1 MTAGLCRIWLRLPES
16 SSLKQKRRVIKS
28 LTSRIHNKFNVAVS
42 EVGDHDSWQLAS
54 LGLAC
59 VTTSQSHAHQILSKV
74 VSFVERESADAELL
88 DYKMETLA
96 TL

>member
-54 LGLAC
+54 IGLAC

>member
-16 SSLKQKRRVIKS
+16 SSLKQKRRVVKS

-59 VTTSQSHAHQILSKV
+59 VTTSQSHAHQVLSKV
-74 VSFVERESADAELL
+74 VSFIERERRDTEIL